1 MKQLIICAIFLI
13 SIFQLQAQVADSSLR
28 EVKLQGAVNFR
39 DLGGYKNKDSKK
51 VKTGLLYRSAALNTL
66 TDADI
71 AKIASF
77 YGLEG
82 SIEQMVQQFS

>member
-1 MKQLIICAIFLI
+1 MKQLLFCVFFSI
-13 SIFQLQAQVADSSLR
+13 SFFQLQAQVADSSLR

-39 DLGGYKNKDSKK
+39 DLGGYKNKDGKK

-71 AKIASF
+71 AKVAAD
-77 YGLEG
+77 YGFN
-82 SIEQMVQQFS
+82 SWA